1 MAFSKKNKFYIHR
14 RKHNFLL
21 KEEVKKMASVVTKY
35 APKLKFQYQD
45 FEIMNIPNLMIN
57 IWSYSDNHG

>member
-1 MAFSKKNKFYIHR
+1 
-14 RKHNFLL
+14 
-21 KEEVKKMASVVTKY
+21 MASVVTKY

-57 IWSYSDNHG
+57 IWSYSDDHG